1 MDMLF
6 IQKLLGRSKW
16 KSLTRQKNEMEWY
29 CIFNL
34 LWNLSVNNITWSNI
48 EIPSPYIEKCLVE
61 NGSGAFFEE
70 NGELKFGSAYAT
82 ENIYNV
88 PTKWQIHYNGKIY
101 SKSIL
106 DSVFVRC
113 DLNNNPFIMYVLQ
126 YADKIC
132 DIERTINTN
141 VATHKMPFIIKSNDK
156 KLLTH
161 KNNINQIQNNEIAI
175 FIDETLNINDFQFFK
190 TDQEYIIDKLDIH
203 KKFVYAEFKEL
214 LGFNNVQIE
223 KKERLITDEAEQNNE
238 IIVNGYVKSMLD
250 ERKECCKKIKEL
262 FNIDIN
268 VKLNRE
274 EIKKDDN
281 SIQGKLHDNA
291 KNSYERMDT

>member
-34 LWNLSVNNITWSNI
+34 LWNLSVNNIKWINT
-48 EIPSPYIEKCLVE
+48 EIPSSYIEKCLVE

-70 NGELKFGSAYAT
+70 DGILKFGSAYAT

-106 DSVFVRC
+106 DSVFVKC
-113 DLNNNPFIMYVLQ
+113 DLNNNPFIIYVLQ

-141 VATHKMPFIIKSNDK
+141 VATHKLPFIIKSNDK

-161 KNNINQIQNNEIAI
+161 KNIVNQIQNNEIAI

-190 TDQEYIIDKLDIH
+190 TDQQYIIDKLDIH

-214 LGFNNVQIE
+214 LGFNNIQIE
-223 KKERLITDEAEQNNE
+223 KKERLITDEAQQNDE
-238 IIVNGYVKSMLD
+238 VIQNGYCKSMLD
-250 ERKECCKKIKEL
+250 SRLKACQELNKL
-262 FNIDIN
+262 FNLS
-268 VKLNRE
+268 VSCKLNRE
-274 EIKKDDN
+274 VE
-281 SIQGKLHDNA
+281 
-291 KNSYERMDT
+291 KNEPTV

>member
-16 KSLTRQKNEMEWY
+16 KTLTRQKNEMEWY

-34 LWNLSVNNITWSNI
+34 LWNLSVNNIKWENV
-48 EIPSPYIEKCLVE
+48 EIPSSYIEKCLIE
-61 NGSGAFFEE
+61 SGSGAFFEE
-70 NGELKFGSAYAT
+70 NGVLKFGAAYAT

-113 DLNNNPFIMYVLQ
+113 DLNNTPFIMYVLQ
-126 YADKIC
+126 YTDKIT

-141 VATHKMPFIIKSNDK
+141 VATHKMPFVFKTNDK
-156 KLLTH
+156 KLLSY
-161 KNNINQIQNNEIAI
+161 KNIVNQIMNNEVAI
-175 FIDETLNINDFQFFK
+175 FLDESISMSDFEMFK
-190 TDQEYIIDKLDIH
+190 TEQQYIIDKLDVH

-238 IIVNGYVKSMLD
+238 IIVNGYVKSMID
-250 ERKECCKKIKEL
+250 ERKDCCKKIKEL

-274 EIKKDDN
+274 EMKQDDN
-281 SIQGKLHDNA
+281 SFQGKLYDNS
-291 KNSYERMDT
+291 KNSNE

>member
-16 KSLTRQKNEMEWY
+16 KSLTRQKNEMEWFT
-29 CIFNL
+29 IFNL
-34 LWNLSVNNITWSNI
+34 LWNLSVNNIKWENT
-48 EIPSPYIEKCLVE
+48 EIPSSYIEKCLIE

-70 NGELKFGSAYAT
+70 NGTLKFGAAYAT

-113 DLNNNPFIMYVLQ
+113 DFNNNPFIMYVLQ
-126 YADKIC
+126 YADKIT

-141 VATHKMPFIIKSNDK
+141 VATHKMPFIIKTNDK

-161 KNNINQIQNNEIAI
+161 KNIVNQIQNNEIAI
-175 FIDETLNINDFQFFK
+175 FVDETLNINDFQFFK
-190 TDQEYIIDKLDIH
+190 TEQDFIIDKLDVH

-214 LGFNNVQIE
+214 LGFNNIQIE

-238 IIVNGYVKSMLD
+238 IIANGYVKAMLD

-262 FNIDIN
+262 FNVDIN

-274 EIKKDDN
+274 EMKQDDN
-281 SIQGKLHDNA
+281 TVQGKLYNDT
-291 KNSYERMDT
+291 KNSNE

>member
-16 KSLTRQKNEMEWY
+16 KTLTRQKNEMEWY

-34 LWNLSVNNITWSNI
+34 LWNLSVNNIKWENV
-48 EIPSPYIEKCLVE
+48 EIPSSYIEKCLVE

-70 NGELKFGSAYAT
+70 DGILKFGSAYAT
-82 ENIYNV
+82 ETIYNV

-113 DLNNNPFIMYVLQ
+113 DLNNNPFIMYILQ
-126 YADKIC
+126 YSDKIC

-141 VATHKMPFIIKSNDK
+141 VATHKMPFVFKTNDK
-156 KLLTH
+156 KLLAY
-161 KNNINQIQNNEIAI
+161 KNIVNQIMNNEVAI
-175 FIDETLNINDFQFFK
+175 FLDESISMSDFEMFK
-190 TDQEYIIDKLDIH
+190 TEQEYIIDKLDIH

-214 LGFNNVQIE
+214 LGFNNIQVE
-223 KKERLITDEAEQNNE
+223 KKERLITDEAQQNNE

-250 ERKECCKKIKEL
+250 ERKECCRKIKEL
-262 FNIDIN
+262 FDIDIN

-274 EIKKDDN
+274 EMEMDDN
-281 SIQGKLHDNA
+281 TIQGKLYNNVE
-291 KNSYERMDT
+291 NSNE